1 MLYILIIINYKIN
14 NVLYTQ
20 ARVYTS
26 NNKQIVYFVHELH
39 FKIIPLICQSKKGI
53 DGIRRNSFLLQLCLS
68 QGNMTRDFSF
78 LTPSNMV
85 TVHESFRI
93 LNENTLHARS
103 ITETTEKT
111 KRTSEDDDGQSVGIC
126 FRLSPFLPLAL
137 LQEEERLTSL

>member
-14 NVLYTQ
+14 NVLYTR
-20 ARVYTS
+20 ARIYES

-39 FKIIPLICQSKKGI
+39 FKIIPIPLICRSKKGI
-53 DGIRRNSFLLQLCLS
+53 DGIRRNSFLLQLCSS

-93 LNENTLHARS
+93 SNENTLHARS
-103 ITETTEKT
+103 ITETTGKT
-111 KRTSEDDDGQSVGIC
+111 KRTSEDGDGQSVGI
-126 FRLSPFLPLAL
+126 RLSAFLPLAL
-137 LQEEERLTSL
+137 LQEEERLTCL